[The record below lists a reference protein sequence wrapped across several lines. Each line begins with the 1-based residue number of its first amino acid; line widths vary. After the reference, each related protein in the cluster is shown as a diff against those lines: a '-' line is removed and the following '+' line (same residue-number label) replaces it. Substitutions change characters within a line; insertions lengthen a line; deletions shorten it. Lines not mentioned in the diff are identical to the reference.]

1 MSRMKTC
8 RILHREYFIK
18 LERNAYSWR
27 IVAITHRLGNSFLPT
42 PAFFY
47 PNQAAAAECARAAVD
62 RHLNGGCMDWRP
74 SIRVRSRVDGWSG
87 PCSLDAKLGRGK
99 CCG

>member
-8 RILHREYFIK
+8 HILHREYFIN

-27 IVAITHRLGNSFLPT
+27 IVAITHRLGNSFLPA

-47 PNQAAAAECARAAVD
+47 PNQAAAAECARAAID
-62 RHLNGGCMDWRP
+62 SHPNGG
-74 SIRVRSRVDGWSG
+74 RVERLER
-87 PCSLDAKLGRGK
+87 AK
-99 CCG
+99 